1 MITNQTDKI
10 WCIFRDSQAF
20 YSETTHSHI
29 SSQTQSS
36 FTISPSSNAYVFYC
50 ARGCYF
56 QIKNVESIYHWHQR
70 KAIFWNLAPS
80 KTQNLSV
87 HSYNSHVNNYQIL
100 VGLMISKAKIILEYS
115 YSMISICFT
124 VYFQIFS
131 KRTTTESAKVG
142 LSKNAIKTIN
152 NTFQKTILILYQ
164 KLA

>member
-29 SSQTQSS
+29 SSQTQSN

-100 VGLMISKAKIILEYS
+100 VGLMISKAKIIWNTRIQWYRS
-115 YSMISICFT
+115 VSRYISK
-124 VYFQIFS
+124 YFRNEQ
-131 KRTTTESAKVG
+131 RLKVQK
-142 LSKNAIKTIN
+142 SD
-152 NTFQKTILILYQ
+152 FQKMQ
-164 KLA
+164 